1 MACKCPVFI
10 SQGHSNK
17 LLKFYMQ
24 AVIRSV
30 CAIIDAFH
38 FPTVAEAAL
47 TSAEGGAD
55 VSADAAEIQTAL
67 IKRVLPA
74 LQTHLVGQLYQS
86 VISTCLRDMLLFS
99 SC

>member
-1 MACKCPVFI
+1 
-10 SQGHSNK
+10 
-17 LLKFYMQ
+17 MQ

-55 VSADAAEIQTAL
+55 VSADAAGIHTAL

-74 LQTHLVGQLYQS
+74 LQTHLVGQLYHS
-86 VISTCLRDMLLFS
+86 VISICAGIFCS
-99 SC
+99 SHFASFFRYYRF

>member
-1 MACKCPVFI
+1 
-10 SQGHSNK
+10 
-17 LLKFYMQ
+17 MQ

-67 IKRVLPA
+67 TKRVLPA
-74 LQTHLVGQLYQS
+74 LQTHLVGQLFHS
-86 VISTCLRDMLLFS
+86 VISTCLRGCCS
-99 SC
+99 SHSASFIRSCKTLVGKVEDRLC

>member
-74 LQTHLVGQLYQS
+74 LQTHLVGHCMSLY
-86 VISTCLRDMLLFS
+86 VTVCH
-99 SC
+99 